1 MLLAAAGSG
10 PASCTRAAPWDPQPG
25 RYSSTRPGCHS
36 WREELAPCAPLGS
49 KARGDTAGSA
59 WALQKDSLP
68 EQHPNP
74 AQTGPAR
81 RRTDLTPL
89 RTLDL
94 PDSHV
99 PCGTAG

>member
-10 PASCTRAAPWDPQPG
+10 PASCTRAAPSDPQPG
-25 RYSSTRPGCHS
+25 RFSSTRPGCHS

-49 KARGDTAGSA
+49 EARGDTAGTA

-68 EQHPNP
+68 ERHPNP